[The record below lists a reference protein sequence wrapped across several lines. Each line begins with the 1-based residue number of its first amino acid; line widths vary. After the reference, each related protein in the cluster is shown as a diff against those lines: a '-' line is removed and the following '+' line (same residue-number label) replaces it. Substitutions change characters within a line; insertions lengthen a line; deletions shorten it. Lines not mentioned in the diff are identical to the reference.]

1 MEVKANAIVIKTVDY
16 KDNDKILTL
25 YSLEYGKIT
34 ATIKGVKKSGAK
46 LKFASEPF
54 CFCEYIL
61 AVKGGRYTVINATHI
76 DTFYNL
82 RLNLKKYYAVA
93 LLGEFANKLLE
104 EEIKDEYFFDLLI
117 NGVKNLCYEDNEYY
131 YLSKFLIDAIQC
143 LGYGITDY
151 NCFGCGEDIKG
162 RVFFSF
168 KNAEFSCLECR
179 QEGYNEIMP
188 ITYEAFKE
196 VINGIAPKSEGV
208 EKLIRFLVYYVKYK
222 TETNLKSAEALYSLF
237 VESA

>member
-1 MEVKANAIVIKTVDY
+1 MEVKVNAIVIKTVDY

-61 AVKGGRYTVINATHI
+61 AVKGDRYTVINASHI

-82 RLNLKKYYAVA
+82 RLNLKKYYTVA
-93 LLGEFANKLLE
+93 LVGEFAFKLIE
-104 EEIKDEYFFDLLI
+104 DGNQDEFFFDLII
-117 NGVKNLCYEDNEYY
+117 NTVKNICYNDNELF
-131 YLSKFLIDAIQC
+131 YLCNFLIESTKI

-151 NCFGCGEDIKG
+151 NCYKCTEEITD

-168 KNAEFSCLECR
+168 KNAEFSCANCFEDGFR
-179 QEGYNEIMP
+179 EIM
-188 ITYEAFKE
+188 ISTYNAFKLIENGE
-196 VINGIAPKSEGV
+196 VPSDSGMQKLVKFLIYYIN
-208 EKLIRFLVYYVKYK
+208 YK
-222 TETNLKSAEALYSLF
+222 TETTLKSAESLYQLF
-237 VESA
+237 IEE

>member
-1 MEVKANAIVIKTVDY
+1 MDIKVNAIVIKTVDY

-61 AVKGGRYTVINATHI
+61 AVKGDRYTVINASHI

-82 RLNLKKYYAVA
+82 RLNLKKYYTVA
-93 LLGEFANKLLE
+93 LVGEFVNKLIE
-104 EEIKDEYFFDLLI
+104 DGTQDEYLFDLII
-117 NGVKNLCYEDNEYY
+117 NTVKNICYNENELF
-131 YLSKFLIDAIQC
+131 YLSNFLIEATKI
-143 LGYGITDY
+143 LGYGISDY
-151 NCFGCGEDIKG
+151 NCFKCGEEING

-168 KNAEFSCLECR
+168 KNAEFSCGDCVE
-179 QEGYNEIMP
+179 EGFREIMP
-188 ITYEAFKE
+188 STYNAFKLVE
-196 VINGIAPKSEGV
+196 NGEIVDDGGTQ
-208 EKLIRFLVYYVKYK
+208 KLVKFLVYYINYK
-222 TETNLKSAEALYSLF
+222 TEASLKSAESLYQIF
-237 VESA
+237 IEN

>member
-1 MEVKANAIVIKTVDY
+1 MEVKVNAIVIKTVDY

-54 CFCEYIL
+54 SFCEYIL
-61 AVKGGRYTVINATHI
+61 AVKGDRYTVINASHI

-82 RLNLKKYYAVA
+82 RLNLKKYYSVA
-93 LLGEFANKLLE
+93 LVGEFAFKLIEDGTQDDYL
-104 EEIKDEYFFDLLI
+104 FDLII
-117 NGVKNLCYEDNEYY
+117 NTIKNICYQSNEFF
-131 YLSKFLIDAIQC
+131 YLGNFLIEATKI

-151 NCFGCGEDIKG
+151 NCFKCGEEITD

-168 KNAEFSCLECR
+168 KNAEFSCSNCIEDGFR
-179 QEGYNEIMP
+179 EIMP
-188 ITYEAFKE
+188 STYNAFKLVE
-196 VINGIAPKSEGV
+196 NGEIVDGDGIQ
-208 EKLIRFLVYYVKYK
+208 KLIKFLVYYINYK
-222 TETNLKSAEALYSLF
+222 TEANLKSAESLYQIF
-237 VESA
+237 TDN